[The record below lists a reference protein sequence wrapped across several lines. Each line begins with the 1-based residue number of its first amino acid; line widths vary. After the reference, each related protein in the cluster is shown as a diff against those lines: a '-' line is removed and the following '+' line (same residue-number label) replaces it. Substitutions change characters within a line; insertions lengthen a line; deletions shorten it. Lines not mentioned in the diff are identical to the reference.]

1 MPRLL
6 QIAQLGHPV
15 LRQTALEIED
25 PRTPA
30 VTSLIQDMA
39 ATMADSAGVGIA
51 APQVYESLRL
61 FIMASRPNARYPDAP
76 DLPRQLVI
84 NPQILSA
91 GDEME
96 SGWEGCLSIPGIR
109 ALVPRHKKIKVRF
122 QTLEMTFE
130 ETVYEGFIARIFQHE
145 FDHLNGKVYLD
156 RVFSNKDIIS
166 EKEFM
171 KQFTA

>member
-15 LRQTALEIED
+15 LRQTARDIED
-25 PRTPA
+25 PKTPW
-30 VTSLIQDMA
+30 VTSLTRDMA
-39 ATMADSAGVGIA
+39 ATMTDSAGVGIA

-61 FIMASRPNARYPDAP
+61 FIMASKPNARYPDAP
-76 DLPRQLVI
+76 DLPQQLVI
-84 NPQILSA
+84 NPQILEA

-109 ALVPRHKKIKVRF
+109 ALVPRHRVIKVRF
-122 QTLEMTFE
+122 QTPEMTFVD
-130 ETVYEGFIARIFQHE
+130 TVYDGFIARIFQHE

-156 RVFSNKDIIS
+156 RVSSNADIIS
-166 EKEFM
+166 EKEFI
-171 KQFTA
+171 KQFTV